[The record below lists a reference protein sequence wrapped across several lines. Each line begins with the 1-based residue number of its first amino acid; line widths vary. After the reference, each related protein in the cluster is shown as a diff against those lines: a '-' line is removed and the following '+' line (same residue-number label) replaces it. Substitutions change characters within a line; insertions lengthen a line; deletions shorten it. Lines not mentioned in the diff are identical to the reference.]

1 MSIKIN
7 HELPL
12 PEVLKAEYPLDAELK
27 KAKQLRDQEIR
38 QIFTGE
44 SDKFIVL
51 VGPCSADNEDTVCE
65 YVSRLKTVADKVSDK
80 LMIIPRVYTNK
91 PRTTGDGYKGMLHQ
105 QDPSKASKGIVYICE
120 EMYNL
125 VLYIIKD
132 NLRETTKKYVP
143 MFGTLTVMM
152 IVSNLIGLIG
162 LQNPTSNV
170 SFNATLAVTMWLMIQ
185 GNGIKKGGLLARM
198 KELTE
203 PMFLLTPLNVIGELA
218 LPISLTMRL
227 FGNILAGYIIS
238 MLVYTL
244 IKMLMPVGLLGLL
257 VTPFLHMYFDIF
269 SGVIQTYIFFTL
281 SSFFLG
287 QQVAAQED

>member
-1 MSIKIN
+1 MSDVSAIIIHFGQYSLQIQQSILVWLVLCVLFSIFFYVAGKKI
-7 HELPL
+7 E
-12 PEVLKAEYPLDAELK
+12 K
-27 KAKQLRDQEIR
+27 
-38 QIFTGE
+38 
-44 SDKFIVL
+44 
-51 VGPCSADNEDTVCE
+51 
-65 YVSRLKTVADKVSDK
+65 
-80 LMIIPRVYTNK
+80 
-91 PRTTGDGYKGMLHQ
+91 

-120 EMYNL
+120 EMLNL

-132 NLRETTKKYVP
+132 NLRETTRKYIP
-143 MFGTLTVMM
+143 MFGTLILMM

-185 GNGIKKGGLLARM
+185 GNAIKKAGLLARM

-227 FGNILAGYIIS
+227 FGNILAGSIITL
-238 MLVYTL
+238 LVYTL
-244 IKMLMPVGLLGLL
+244 IKALFPFGLLGLTI
-257 VTPFLHMYFDIF
+257 TPFLHIYFDIF

-287 QQVAAQED
+287 QQVAQQEE

>member
-1 MSIKIN
+1 MSDVSAIIIHIGKFSLQIQQSILVWLGICVFFAFFFYFAGKKI
-7 HELPL
+7 E
-12 PEVLKAEYPLDAELK
+12 A
-27 KAKQLRDQEIR
+27 
-38 QIFTGE
+38 
-44 SDKFIVL
+44 
-51 VGPCSADNEDTVCE
+51 
-65 YVSRLKTVADKVSDK
+65 
-80 LMIIPRVYTNK
+80 
-91 PRTTGDGYKGMLHQ
+91 
-105 QDPSKASKGIVYICE
+105 QDPSKSSKGIVYICE

-125 VLYIIKD
+125 VLYVIKD
-132 NLRETTKKYVP
+132 NLRETTKKYIP
-143 MFGTLTVMM
+143 LFGTLIVMM

-198 KELTE
+198 K
-203 PMFLLTPLNVIGELA
+203 ELA

-287 QQVAAQED
+287 QQVAIQED

>member
-1 MSIKIN
+1 MSDVSAIIIHIGKFSLQIQQSILVWLGICVFFAFFFYFAGKKI
-7 HELPL
+7 E
-12 PEVLKAEYPLDAELK
+12 K
-27 KAKQLRDQEIR
+27 
-38 QIFTGE
+38 
-44 SDKFIVL
+44 
-51 VGPCSADNEDTVCE
+51 
-65 YVSRLKTVADKVSDK
+65 
-80 LMIIPRVYTNK
+80 
-91 PRTTGDGYKGMLHQ
+91 

-120 EMYNL
+120 EIYNL
-125 VLYIIKD
+125 VLYVIKD
-132 NLRETTKKYVP
+132 NLRETTKKYIP
-143 MFGTLTVMM
+143 MFGTLIVMM

-244 IKMLMPVGLLGLL
+244 IKMLMPIGLLGL
-257 VTPFLHMYFDIF
+257 
-269 SGVIQTYIFFTL
+269 
-281 SSFFLG
+281 
-287 QQVAAQED
+287 

>member
-1 MSIKIN
+1 MSDVSAIIIHIGKFSLQIQQSILVWLGICVFFAFFFYFAGKKI
-7 HELPL
+7 E
-12 PEVLKAEYPLDAELK
+12 A
-27 KAKQLRDQEIR
+27 
-38 QIFTGE
+38 
-44 SDKFIVL
+44 
-51 VGPCSADNEDTVCE
+51 
-65 YVSRLKTVADKVSDK
+65 
-80 LMIIPRVYTNK
+80 
-91 PRTTGDGYKGMLHQ
+91 
-105 QDPSKASKGIVYICE
+105 QDPSKSSKGIVYICE

-125 VLYIIKD
+125 VLYVIQD
-132 NLRETTKKYVP
+132 NLRETTKKYIP
-143 MFGTLTVMM
+143 LFGTLIVM
-152 IVSNLIGLIG
+152 IG

-287 QQVAAQED
+287 QQVAIQED

>member
-1 MSIKIN
+1 MESSLYRFNNLFLYGLEFVFSLCSSSTLQGRKLKNKI
-7 HELPL
+7 LQKL
-12 PEVLKAEYPLDAELK
+12 VKGLCIFVRRSKLSA
-27 KAKQLRDQEIR
+27 LR
-38 QIFTGE
+38 
-44 SDKFIVL
+44 
-51 VGPCSADNEDTVCE
+51 
-65 YVSRLKTVADKVSDK
+65 
-80 LMIIPRVYTNK
+80 
-91 PRTTGDGYKGMLHQ
+91 
-105 QDPSKASKGIVYICE
+105 
-120 EMYNL
+120 
-125 VLYIIKD
+125 IKD
-132 NLRETTKKYVP
+132 NLRETTKKYIP
-143 MFGTLTVMM
+143 MFGTLIVMM

-244 IKMLMPVGLLGLL
+244 IKMLMPIGLLGLL

-287 QQVAAQED
+287 QQVAIQED